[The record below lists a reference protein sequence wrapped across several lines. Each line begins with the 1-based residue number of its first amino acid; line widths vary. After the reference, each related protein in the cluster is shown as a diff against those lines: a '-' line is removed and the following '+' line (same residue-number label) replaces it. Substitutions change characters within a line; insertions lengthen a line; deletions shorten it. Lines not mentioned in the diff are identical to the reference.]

1 MSELERRYQPGTV
14 EVRASADGGKKLGGY
29 ALKWNT
35 LSRNLGG
42 FVETIAPGACSK
54 SVSDGLDVLCR
65 FQHRDEFLLGRVA
78 AGTLRLT
85 TDNTGLDYDCDLPD
99 TSTGRDCGALAGRGD
114 LRYSSFAFYTLEDE
128 WEMTENGFP
137 LRRLNQI
144 QLVDVAPVVDPAYL
158 DTSTGLRSLAELRGA
173 DLSEVEALARENRLA
188 ELVRSSAKPTVI
200 SGAGW
205 QEPPEGR
212 KDDGDGGQVDN
223 HPLRAAQRRRAETR
237 GRGYGYTAG
246 QRETH
251 PASGTTTSPAGRDA
265 QEVSA

>member
-14 EVRASADGGKKLGGY
+14 EVRAAADGGTKLGGY

-85 TDNTGLDYDCDLPD
+85 VDNTGLDYDCDLPD

-114 LRYSSFAFYTLEDE
+114 LRYSSFAFYTLDDE

-137 LRRLNQI
+137 LRRLLQI

-158 DTSTGLRSLAELRGA
+158 DTSTGLRSLAEQRGA
-173 DLSEVEALARENRLA
+173 DLAEVEALAKSNRLA
-188 ELVRSSAKPTVI
+188 ELVGRSVKPTVVDL
-200 SGAGW
+200 GAGN
-205 QEPPEGR
+205 EPPEGR
-212 KDDGDGGQVDN
+212 TDSENGGQVDN
-223 HPLRAAQRRRAETR
+223 HPSLSLRRRRVELY
-237 GRGYGYTAG
+237 GRRNFAG

>member
-1 MSELERRYQPGTV
+1 MSELERRYHPGTV
-14 EVRASADGGKKLGGY
+14 EIRAGADGGRKLGGY

-42 FVETIAPGACSK
+42 FVETIAPGACTK

-78 AGTLRLT
+78 AGTLRLV
-85 TDNTGLDYDCDLPD
+85 TDNIGLDYDCDLPD

-158 DTSTGLRSLAELRGA
+158 DTSTGLRSLAEQRGA
-173 DLSEVEALARENRLA
+173 ELSEVEALAKENRLA
-188 ELVRSSAKPTVI
+188 ELLGRAKPTAI
-200 SGAGW
+200 DLGGW

-212 KDDGDGGQVDN
+212 QDGMGDDGGQVDN
-223 HPLRAAQRRRAETR
+223 HPLMSLRRRRVALH
-237 GRGYGYTAG
+237 GRRNLAG

-265 QEVSA
+265 TEVSA